1 MIVNVVLVVLL
12 IAGNFFF
19 VAAEF
24 AITRARPTEV
34 AELESRGARGA
45 ASLRHAVD
53 HIDAYLSACQL
64 GITLCSI
71 GLGLVGE
78 PAFAHLLGPVL
89 EPLGR
94 WAGVGSAAV
103 SFAVAYALLSTLH
116 VVVGELAPKSLA
128 IARTRPTGLALTPP
142 LRVFYVATKPA
153 VDLLNWLG
161 NLVLRPFGIPPARE
175 AGHAPH
181 TEAELRRLV
190 HESRHEGL
198 IDPEEH
204 EFTENVLTFGD
215 RRAREAMV
223 PRPRVELLTTDQA
236 LGEAIMRATE
246 GSHTRYP
253 LCEPDGGLDAA
264 VGQVHVKDLL
274 RASREDGDG
283 DLRGLARPLRRV
295 PDATML
301 DDLLEE
307 LRREHQHLAL
317 VVDEH
322 GTAVGVITLED
333 VLEEI
338 VGEIQDEFDADGD
351 DQPVREDG
359 SLLVA
364 GSAPMR
370 LVADRLDLDAPDSG
384 KATVG
389 GFVVEQLGHLP
400 KAGDWVEVGGRP
412 AEVTA
417 VDEDEAQV
425 TQLRFPADR
434 PPGGNS
440 AGP

>member
-1 MIVNVVLVVLL
+1 MIVHVVLAVLL

-24 AITRARPTEV
+24 AVTRARPTEV
-34 AELESRGARGA
+34 AELVSRGARGA

-71 GLGLVGE
+71 GLGLAGE

-128 IARTRPTGLALTPP
+128 IARTRPTGLALAPP
-142 LRVFYVATKPA
+142 LRGFYVATKPA

-190 HESRHEGL
+190 RESRHEGL

-236 LGEAIMRATE
+236 LEEAIVRATE

-364 GSAPMR
+364 GSAPLR
-370 LVADRLDLDAPDSG
+370 LVADRLDLDAPDPG

-434 PPGGNS
+434 QRDRR
-440 AGP
+440 

>member
-1 MIVNVVLVVLL
+1 MIVNVVLAVLL

-34 AELESRGARGA
+34 AELESEGVGGA

-71 GLGLVGE
+71 GLGLAGE
-78 PAFAHLLGPVL
+78 PAVAHLLEPAL

-94 WAGVGSAAV
+94 WAGVGAAAV
-103 SFAVAYALLSTLH
+103 SFAIAYALVSTLH

-128 IARTRPTGLALTPP
+128 IARTRPTGLALAPP
-142 LRVFYVATKPA
+142 LRAFYVVAKPA

-190 HESRHEGL
+190 RESRHEGL

-204 EFTENVLTFGD
+204 EFTDNVLTFGD

-223 PRPRVELLTTDQA
+223 PRPQVEVLTTGQTVE
-236 LGEAIMRATE
+236 EAAARAAE

-264 VGQVHVKDLL
+264 VGLVHVKDLL
-274 RASREDGDG
+274 RASREGGDG

-301 DDLLEE
+301 DELLEG
-307 LRREHQHLAL
+307 LRRDHQHLAL

-322 GTAVGVITLED
+322 GTAVGIITFED

-351 DQPVREDG
+351 DQPVRQEDG

-364 GSAPMR
+364 GSAPLR
-370 LVADRLDLDAPDSG
+370 LVAKRLGLRADDAG
-384 KATVG
+384 TATVG
-389 GFVVEQLGHLP
+389 GLLVEQLGRLP
-400 KAGDWVEVGGRP
+400 RAGDWVEVGGRP
-412 AEVTA
+412 AEVTE
-417 VDEDEAQV
+417 VDEAQV
-425 TQLRFPADR
+425 TQLRFPDD
-434 PPGGNS
+434 PGNS
-440 AGP
+440 PAR

>member
-1 MIVNVVLVVLL
+1 MIVNVVLAVLL

-34 AELESRGARGA
+34 AELESQGASGA

-64 GITLCSI
+64 GITVCSI
-71 GLGLVGE
+71 GLGLAGE
-78 PAFAHLLGPVL
+78 PAVAHLLEPVL
-89 EPLGR
+89 APLGR
-94 WAGVGSAAV
+94 WAGVGAAAV
-103 SFAVAYALLSTLH
+103 SFAVAYALVSTLH

-128 IARTRPTGLALTPP
+128 IARTRPTGLALAPP
-142 LRVFYVATKPA
+142 MRAFYVATKPA

-181 TEAELRRLV
+181 TESELRRLV
-190 HESRHEGL
+190 RESRQEGL

-204 EFTENVLTFGD
+204 EFTDNVLTFGD

-236 LGEAIMRATE
+236 LDEAVARATE

-274 RASREDGDG
+274 RASREDGAG

-295 PDATML
+295 PDATLL
-301 DDLLEE
+301 DELLEG
-307 LRREHQHLAL
+307 LRRDHQHLAL

-322 GTAVGVITLED
+322 GTAVGIITLED

-338 VGEIQDEFDADGD
+338 VGEIQDEFDADAD
-351 DQPVREDG
+351 DQPLRREDG
-359 SLLVA
+359 GVLVA
-364 GSAPMR
+364 GSAPLR
-370 LVADRLDLDAPDSG
+370 LVADKLGLQAADAG
-384 KATVG
+384 TATVG
-389 GFVVEQLGHLP
+389 GLVVEQLGHLP
-400 KAGDWVEVGGRP
+400 RAGDWVEVGGRP
-412 AEVTA
+412 AEVTE
-417 VDEDEAQV
+417 VDEASV
-425 TQLRFPADR
+425 TQLRFPAD
-434 PPGGNS
+434 PGNS
-440 AGP
+440 PAR

>member
-1 MIVNVVLVVLL
+1 MIVSVVLAVLL

-34 AELESRGARGA
+34 AELESEGVGGA

-71 GLGLVGE
+71 GLGLAGE
-78 PAFAHLLGPVL
+78 PAVAHLLEPAL

-94 WAGVGSAAV
+94 WAGVGAAAV
-103 SFAVAYALLSTLH
+103 SFAVAYALVSTLH

-128 IARTRPTGLALTPP
+128 IARTRPTGLALAPP
-142 LRVFYVATKPA
+142 LRGFYVVAKPA

-161 NLVLRPFGIPPARE
+161 NQVLRPFGIPPARE

-190 HESRHEGL
+190 RESRHEGL

-204 EFTENVLTFGD
+204 EFTDNVLTFGD

-223 PRPRVELLTTDQA
+223 PRPQVEVLTTGQTVE
-236 LGEAIMRATE
+236 EAAARAAE

-264 VGQVHVKDLL
+264 VGLVHVKDLL
-274 RASREDGDG
+274 RASREGGDG

-301 DDLLEE
+301 DELLEG
-307 LRREHQHLAL
+307 LRRDHQHLAL

-322 GTAVGVITLED
+322 GTAVGIITLED

-338 VGEIQDEFDADGD
+338 VGEIEDEFDAEGD
-351 DQPVREDG
+351 DQPVRQEDG

-364 GSAPMR
+364 GSAPLR
-370 LVADRLDLDAPDSG
+370 LVAERLGLRADDAG
-384 KATVG
+384 TATVG
-389 GFVVEQLGHLP
+389 GLLVEQLGRIP
-400 KAGDWVEVGGRP
+400 RAGDWVEVGGRP
-412 AEVTA
+412 AEVTE
-417 VDEDEAQV
+417 VDEARV
-425 TQLRFPADR
+425 TELRFPAD
-434 PPGGNS
+434 PGNS
-440 AGP
+440 PAR